1 MESENEI
8 FEKSDEKIEEDAAIE
23 LIKEK
28 KIGFNV
34 KTSDIITMQC
44 IICLIISILFV
55 ISKILFPEV
64 LNEISKAYKNQIT
77 VQNDMNGTLMTIAQK
92 ISDFL
97 NSTPNDRI

>member
-1 MESENEI
+1 
-8 FEKSDEKIEEDAAIE
+8 
-23 LIKEK
+23 
-28 KIGFNV
+28 
-34 KTSDIITMQC
+34 
-44 IICLIISILFV
+44 
-55 ISKILFPEV
+55 LFPEV